1 MSKGAGL
8 GDTRIRSRNGRQTR
22 RMSGIVLR
30 KLQTRAPWD
39 PGVLG
44 RGSPVAATRV
54 RAPGFPSENLPF
66 SDKKG
71 AGLPVSSLTALGTQ
85 L

>member
-1 MSKGAGL
+1 M
-8 GDTRIRSRNGRQTR
+8 
-22 RMSGIVLR
+22 
-30 KLQTRAPWD
+30 
-39 PGVLG
+39 
-44 RGSPVAATRV
+44 AATRV